1 MFFSGNPEG
10 SKVGLRL
17 VSSIQISWKLRVSS
31 MQNYYPTVWAFPPM
45 DSPDAP
51 TPRPAPRPSWPWREI
66 INQFIQCFVHQQL
79 VHHTAGNRQQQTVVI
94 YSDIWDGKKCGGKKN
109 RKPSERRILGV
120 FVGST
125 LSDSLLD
132 LYAWKPLWRYPCFC
146 WGWGGMDTMWMVFT
160 DILEKSCTHVS
171 GLAGEVARHD
181 QLWIQS
187 PQSLEILLQRR
198 QRVYLEENQ
207 PCIDRN
213 EI

>member
-17 VSSIQISWKLRVSS
+17 VSSIQIRWKLRVSS

-45 DSPDAP
+45 DSPDPPAGPQALLALERNHQSIHPMLRPP
-51 TPRPAPRPSWPWREI
+51 TTGTPH
-66 INQFIQCFVHQQL
+66 CGQQA
-79 VHHTAGNRQQQTVVI
+79 TTNGG
-94 YSDIWDGKKCGGKKN
+94 DIFRYLRWKKMWGKKN

-187 PQSLEILLQRR
+187 PRSLEILLQRR